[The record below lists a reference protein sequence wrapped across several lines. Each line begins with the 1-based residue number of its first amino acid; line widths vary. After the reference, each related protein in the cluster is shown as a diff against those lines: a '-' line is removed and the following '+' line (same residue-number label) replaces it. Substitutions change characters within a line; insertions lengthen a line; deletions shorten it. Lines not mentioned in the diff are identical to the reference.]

1 MPSVVEVDR
10 LLSSDSIPDLT
21 NGNILKSNSQGLEQ
35 LTECLNSVL
44 TGKSDYEISTEA
56 QFIREYLVKHP
67 DCVSLFKVWIT
78 QQDMKLVAIEGLVLG
93 VFSRLL
99 NLLGGYMKNAPGA
112 AQAGNSIVKRIV
124 YDHQE
129 SWLRLLLKN
138 LNSDTIPLI
147 QNTLRL
153 LNAIASFNPPVF
165 LKDIQGRFDFGLKS
179 LARLLRYRK
188 TATLVTEGD
197 VNVRTNVPVDVRTLY
212 IRFICT
218 FIRHGD
224 SSVKKQCL
232 ETKDLVSGAVKGL
245 VEDVYE
251 TAECFLTLLKECIV
265 EDSLLS
271 KSAKVSFFNGFV
283 LEQVRHQLS
292 LTIYSLPNYT

>member
-1 MPSVVEVDR
+1 MQVSEIDR
-10 LLSSDSIPDLT
+10 LLGSDSIPDLT
-21 NGNILKSNSQGLEQ
+21 SGLYNSTNTIGLEQ
-35 LTECLNSVL
+35 LNECLNSIL
-44 TGKSDYEISTEA
+44 TGKADYEISTEA
-56 QFIREYLVKHP
+56 KFIREYIAKHP
-67 DCVSLFKVWIT
+67 DCVSLFKVWII
-78 QQDMKLVAIEGLVLG
+78 QQEQRLVQIEGLVLG

-99 NLLGGYMKNAPGA
+99 NLLGGMMKNAPGA

-124 YDHQE
+124 YDHRE
-129 SWLRLLLKN
+129 AWIKLLTKN

-153 LNAIASFNPPVF
+153 LCAVASFNPPVF

-188 TATLVTEGD
+188 TATLSKDGD
-197 VNVRTNVPVDVRTLY
+197 ERTSVPVDVRTLY
-212 IRFICT
+212 IRFICM

-245 VEDVYE
+245 DEDVYE
-251 TAECFLTLLKECIV
+251 TATDFLTLLKESIV
-265 EDSLLS
+265 QDSLLS
-271 KSAKVSFFNGFV
+271 KSAKVSFFNGYV
-283 LEQVRHQLS
+283 LEQV
-292 LTIYSLPNYT
+292 